1 MEFTFGERIKHAWN
15 AFRNREPINNY
26 NGYYYGSF
34 SRPDRVRLSKGNE
47 RSIVTSVLNRI
58 AMDITTLDIKHCKID
73 NEGRYLEDINSGL
86 NNCLTLEANIDQT
99 SQALI
104 QDIVLTM
111 FDEGCV
117 AVVPVDTNENPL
129 KTNSYDIITLRAGK
143 ITQWYPTT
151 VKVLLY
157 NDRTGRKEEI
167 ILPKNKIS
175 IIENP
180 LYAVMNEHSSTLQRL
195 TRKLNLL
202 DGIDEQSSS
211 GKLDLIIQLPYV
223 IKSEARRSQANERR
237 SEIERQLAGSKY
249 GIAYTDGTEKIT
261 QLNRPV
267 ENNLMKQIEYLT
279 SMLYSQLGITQDIMN
294 GTANEETMINYYSR
308 TIEPIVNAIT
318 LEMKRKFLTKT
329 ARTQGQTIMYFRDP
343 FSLVPSEKLA
353 ELADKFTRN
362 EILTSNEVRGIV
374 GYKPSNDPKADQLI
388 NSNLNHS
395 PDELNSKVPIDDSVP
410 PDQKV
415 VPSIQPSENG
425 ENSQNGVDQETDDEY
440 EYRKKI
446 FDTLTDE
453 QKDAVYYVIGQILD
467 DEQSQ
472 KGGNS

>member
-1 MEFTFGERIKHAWN
+1 MEFTFSERIKHAWN
-15 AFRNREPINNY
+15 AFRNRESVINRE
-26 NGYYYGSF
+26 GYYYGSYT
-34 SRPDRVRLSKGNE
+34 RPDRTRLSRGNE

-58 AMDITTLDIKHCKID
+58 AMDITTLDIKHCKVD
-73 NEGRYLEDINSGL
+73 KEGRYLEDIDDGL
-86 NNCLTLEANIDQT
+86 NNCLTLESNIDQT

-111 FDEGCV
+111 FDNGCV

-143 ITQWYPTT
+143 ITQWYPAS

-157 NDRTGRKEEI
+157 NDRTGKKEEI
-167 ILPKNKIS
+167 LLPKSKIS

-180 LYAVMNEHSSTLQRL
+180 LYAVMNDTNSTLQRL
-195 TRKLNLL
+195 IRKLNLL

-223 IKSEARRSQANERR
+223 IKSEARRNQANERR

-279 SMLYSQLGITQDIMN
+279 SMLYSQLGITQEIMN

-308 TIEPIVNAIT
+308 TIEPIVSAIT

-374 GYKPSNDPKADQLI
+374 GYKPSKDPKADQLI

-395 PDELNSKVPIDDSVP
+395 PDELSSKVPMNETVS
-410 PDQKV
+410 PDQEV
-415 VPSIQPSENG
+415 VPSVQPSENG
-425 ENSQNGVDQETDDEY
+425 GNSQNGVEKSEVDDY
-440 EYRKKI
+440 EYRKKV

-467 DEQSQ
+467 DEQ
-472 KGGNS
+472 KTEGR